1 MGGIESV
8 LAARA
13 RAALGHW
20 ALLDQRPELIKYRE
34 NAVFRVRLKDG
45 GAAALRLHR
54 PGYHAEAALS
64 SELLWMADLRGRGI
78 AVPEPIVT
86 LDGRLLVRLETE
98 EGEPQFADLIGW
110 VEGAPLGASG
120 TPFTR
125 SRAELR
131 DLFGAI
137 GREMARLH
145 DAADRFDRP
154 AGFSRPSWDA
164 AGLLGEEPFWGRF
177 WDCAGLDPADRD
189 FLAAL
194 RARLADDLAAL
205 AGGLDSGLIHAD
217 LVRENVLVDGGRV
230 TFIDFD
236 DSGFGFRLFD
246 LATALLR
253 NRSEPDY
260 PLLRE
265 ALLAGYA
272 AIRPAMT
279 AEFVHLPLF
288 LLLRGLTYIGWAGAR
303 PELPDSHARLGR
315 YLADARL
322 LLADYER
329 A

>member
-1 MGGIESV
+1 MEGFEDI
-8 LAARA
+8 LASRA
-13 RAALGHW
+13 LAALGHW
-20 ALLDQRPELIKYRE
+20 ALPDQRPELIKYRE
-34 NAVFRVRLKDG
+34 NAVFRVRLNDG

-54 PGYHAEAALS
+54 PGYHAEPALS
-64 SELLWMADLRGRGI
+64 SELLWMADLRSRGI
-78 AVPEPIVT
+78 AVPEPIAT
-86 LDGRLLVRLETE
+86 LDGRLLVRLET
-98 EGEPQFADLIGW
+98 GDAEPQFADLIGW

-164 AGLLGEEPFWGRF
+164 AGLLGDEPFWGRF
-177 WDCAGLDPADRD
+177 WDCPGLAPADRD

-194 RARLADDLAAL
+194 RARLAGDLAAL
-205 AGGLDSGLIHAD
+205 GGLDRGLIHAD
-217 LVRENVLVDGGRV
+217 LVRENVLVDGDRV

-272 AIRPAMT
+272 AIRPQME
-279 AEFVHLPLF
+279 AEFIHLPLF
-288 LLLRGLTYIGWAGAR
+288 LLLRGLTYIGWMGAR
-303 PELPDSHARLGR
+303 PEFTDSGARLGR
-315 YLADARL
+315 YLADVRL
-322 LLADYER
+322 LLADYEQ